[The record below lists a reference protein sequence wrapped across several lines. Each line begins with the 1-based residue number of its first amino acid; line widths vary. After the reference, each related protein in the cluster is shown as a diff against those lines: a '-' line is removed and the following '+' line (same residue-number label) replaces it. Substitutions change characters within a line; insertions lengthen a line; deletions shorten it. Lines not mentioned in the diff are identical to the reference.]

1 MIGIQVWKAV
11 EFTVTFNP
19 DTRFAAM
26 FLIVYPKAVA
36 AGAPPVQVPREDP
49 VVVQGGHI
57 YQGHEGWQGG
67 WEGLTNNTLLAMAA
81 ISSPRKSLCGKGGA
95 EIKTISC

>member
-19 DTRFAAM
+19 DTRFAAI
-26 FLIVYPKAVA
+26 FLIVYPEAVA

-49 VVVQGGHI
+49 GVVKGGHVH
-57 YQGHEGWQGG
+57 QRGHGWQRGR
-67 WEGLTNNTLLAMAA
+67 ERLTNDTLLDMV
-81 ISSPRKSLCGKGGA
+81 
-95 EIKTISC
+95 TISRRGENLSC